1 MNLEPIMSFKDVGFR
16 VFDGQRRR
24 DILPDAGP
32 ERKTLLDGRADCQA
46 FPKVHQLGHPWSTV
60 TESSSAPNPRRIQ
73 AGLSRGFEAVGDCSP
88 KTRIAEIT
96 HDEAPSFAGPAY
108 LRPAK

>member
-1 MNLEPIMSFKDVGFR
+1 MSFKDVGFR

-46 FPKVHQLGHPWSTV
+46 FPKVH
-60 TESSSAPNPRRIQ
+60 
-73 AGLSRGFEAVGDCSP
+73 
-88 KTRIAEIT
+88 
-96 HDEAPSFAGPAY
+96 PAWQSVVHCDGIFV
-108 LRPAK
+108 RP